1 MKKTMIAVLCGLM
14 FSLAGSAQN
23 KVDSTP
29 FFQDKVFVNASTT
42 GLGLSYDKTQDWRL
56 GVDLN
61 GGYFIDDNIAV
72 MGKLGYDLVTG
83 PDLLT
88 VGVGMRY
95 YMEQNGIFFGG
106 GLNYK
111 HQDRYDDF
119 MPTIHAG
126 YAFFLNRTVTFEP
139 VIYYNQSLKSHS
151 DYSGFGIRL
160 GFSIYFE

>member
-1 MKKTMIAVLCGLM
+1 MKKTMIAMLCGLM

-23 KVDSTP
+23 KVDTTP
-29 FFQDKVFVNASTT
+29 FFQNKVFVNASTT
-42 GLGLSYDKTQDWRL
+42 SLGLSYDKTQDWRL
-56 GVDLN
+56 GVDFS

-72 MGKLGYDLVTG
+72 TGKLGYDLVTG

-88 VGVGMRY
+88 VGVGARY
-95 YMEQNGIFFGG
+95 YMEQNGIFFGAG
-106 GLNYK
+106 INYK
-111 HQDRYDDF
+111 HCDNYDDF

-139 VIYYNQSLKSHS
+139 MVYYNQSLKSHK
-151 DYSGFGIRL
+151 DYSGFGIQL